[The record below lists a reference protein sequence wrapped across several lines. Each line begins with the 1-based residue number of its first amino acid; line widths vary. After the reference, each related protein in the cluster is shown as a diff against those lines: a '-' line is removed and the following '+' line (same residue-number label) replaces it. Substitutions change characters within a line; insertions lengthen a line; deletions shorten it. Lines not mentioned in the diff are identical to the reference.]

1 MKHNRQTAR
10 DISYAYS
17 ARTYSGR
24 AIIKILEN
32 ITGRIGLIRKAKGYE
47 HEIVLGESFWNIMLK
62 RYGLSL
68 EILDGNFSSIPKDGP
83 LILVANHPFGILD
96 GLILGYIL
104 SKSRQDFKILA
115 NQVFCKSDDLND
127 IILPISF
134 DETKEASKMN
144 IATRLSALNFLD
156 PGWRSARPQE
166 SDGGPEQGPV
176 RCRRVAAGRRWRC
189 RLGGGCSRG
198 LGRSPFGCGGLGLL
212 ACGSRLHSPKSS
224 RTGSGPTPGSRRAR
238 MLPGWGSALKTPS
251 VNIWDAHASHTRAT
265 SSLMS
270 IPACSRPSFDFRD
283 TCAAEADGA
292 SQPMDVDAARTAKG
306 RSSFSSSRAS
316 LRNPADREGRAPCA

>member
-10 DISYAYS
+10 GISYAYS
-17 ARTYSGR
+17 AQTYSGR
-24 AIIKILEN
+24 AVIKILEN

-47 HEIVLGESFWNIMLK
+47 HEIELGESFWNIMLQ

-115 NQVFCKSDDLND
+115 NQVFCKSDDLNN

-156 PGWRSARPQE
+156 SGGAIGVFPGGTVSTSQRPFGVPMDPGWRSFTAKMITR
-166 SDGGPEQGPV
+166 SDAQVVPIFFEGHNSRLFQ
-176 RCRRVAAGRRWRC
+176 VASHIHYNLRI
-189 RLGGGCSRG
+189 
-198 LGRSPFGCGGLGLL
+198 GLL
-212 ACGSRLHSPKSS
+212 IKEFKSKVGNAVKISIGNPISDTAIKSR
-224 RTGSGPTPGSRRAR
+224 SGNPRILMDFLREETYKLSQTPLDNFNYGYEFENRY
-238 MLPGWGSALKTPS
+238 K
-251 VNIWDAHASHTRAT
+251 I
-265 SSLMS
+265 
-270 IPACSRPSFDFRD
+270 
-283 TCAAEADGA
+283 
-292 SQPMDVDAARTAKG
+292 
-306 RSSFSSSRAS
+306 
-316 LRNPADREGRAPCA
+316 

>member
-96 GLILGYIL
+96 GLILGYIM
-104 SKSRQDFKILA
+104 SKSRPDFKILA

-144 IATRLSALNFLD
+144 IATRLCALNFLD
-156 PGWRSARPQE
+156 NGGAIGVFPGGTVSTAQSPFGVPMDPGWRSFTAKMITR
-166 SDGGPEQGPV
+166 SDAQVVPIFFEGHNSRLFQ
-176 RCRRVAAGRRWRC
+176 VASHIHYNLRM
-189 RLGGGCSRG
+189 
-198 LGRSPFGCGGLGLL
+198 GLL
-212 ACGSRLHSPKSS
+212 IKEFKSKVGNPVKIAIGNPLSDTAIKSRSGNPRILMDFLREETYKLS
-224 RTGSGPTPGSRRAR
+224 RTPLDNFNYGYEFESRY
-238 MLPGWGSALKTPS
+238 K
-251 VNIWDAHASHTRAT
+251 I
-265 SSLMS
+265 
-270 IPACSRPSFDFRD
+270 
-283 TCAAEADGA
+283 
-292 SQPMDVDAARTAKG
+292 
-306 RSSFSSSRAS
+306 
-316 LRNPADREGRAPCA
+316 

>member
-1 MKHNRQTAR
+1 
-10 DISYAYS
+10 
-17 ARTYSGR
+17 
-24 AIIKILEN
+24 
-32 ITGRIGLIRKAKGYE
+32 
-47 HEIVLGESFWNIMLK
+47 MLQ

-156 PGWRSARPQE
+156 NGGAIGVFPGGTVSTAQSPFGVPMDPGWRSFTAKMITR
-166 SDGGPEQGPV
+166 SDAQVVPIFFEGHNSRLFQ
-176 RCRRVAAGRRWRC
+176 VASHIHYNLRM
-189 RLGGGCSRG
+189 
-198 LGRSPFGCGGLGLL
+198 GLL
-212 ACGSRLHSPKSS
+212 IKEFKSKVGNPVKIAIGNPLSDTAIKSRSGNPRILMDFLREETYKLS
-224 RTGSGPTPGSRRAR
+224 RTPLDNFNYGYEFESRY
-238 MLPGWGSALKTPS
+238 K
-251 VNIWDAHASHTRAT
+251 I
-265 SSLMS
+265 
-270 IPACSRPSFDFRD
+270 
-283 TCAAEADGA
+283 
-292 SQPMDVDAARTAKG
+292 
-306 RSSFSSSRAS
+306 
-316 LRNPADREGRAPCA
+316 

>member
-127 IILPISF
+127 KEPEITKRLKQSLENWRLKENAFIPSEKNSF
-134 DETKEASKMN
+134 YN
-144 IATRLSALNFLD
+144 
-156 PGWRSARPQE
+156 
-166 SDGGPEQGPV
+166 
-176 RCRRVAAGRRWRC
+176 
-189 RLGGGCSRG
+189 
-198 LGRSPFGCGGLGLL
+198 
-212 ACGSRLHSPKSS
+212 
-224 RTGSGPTPGSRRAR
+224 
-238 MLPGWGSALKTPS
+238 
-251 VNIWDAHASHTRAT
+251 
-265 SSLMS
+265 S
-270 IPACSRPSFDFRD
+270 IF
-283 TCAAEADGA
+283 
-292 SQPMDVDAARTAKG
+292 
-306 RSSFSSSRAS
+306 
-316 LRNPADREGRAPCA
+316 

>member
-24 AIIKILEN
+24 AVIKILEN

-47 HEIVLGESFWNIMLK
+47 HEINWVKVSGILCSKVWFIFRDFRWEFQLYSK
-62 RYGLSL
+62 RW
-68 EILDGNFSSIPKDGP
+68 P

-96 GLILGYIL
+96 GLILGYIM

-156 PGWRSARPQE
+156 NGGAIGVFPEAPFQRHRSFWSAYGPGWRS
-166 SDGGPEQGPV
+166 
-176 RCRRVAAGRRWRC
+176 
-189 RLGGGCSRG
+189 
-198 LGRSPFGCGGLGLL
+198 F
-212 ACGSRLHSPKSS
+212 
-224 RTGSGPTPGSRRAR
+224 
-238 MLPGWGSALKTPS
+238 
-251 VNIWDAHASHTRAT
+251 
-265 SSLMS
+265 
-270 IPACSRPSFDFRD
+270 
-283 TCAAEADGA
+283 
-292 SQPMDVDAARTAKG
+292 TAKMIT
-306 RSSFSSSRAS
+306 RSDAQVVPIFFKVTIVDFFKWQATFIIIF
-316 LRNPADREGRAPCA
+316 AWDY

>member
-156 PGWRSARPQE
+156 NGGAIGVFPGGTVSTAQNPFGVPMDPGWRSFTAKMITR
-166 SDGGPEQGPV
+166 SDAQVVPIFFEGHNSRLFQ
-176 RCRRVAAGRRWRC
+176 VASHIHYNLRM
-189 RLGGGCSRG
+189 
-198 LGRSPFGCGGLGLL
+198 GLL
-212 ACGSRLHSPKSS
+212 IKEFKSKVGNPVKIAIGNPLSDTAIKSRSGNPRILMDFLREETYKLS
-224 RTGSGPTPGSRRAR
+224 RTPLGNFNYGYEFESRY
-238 MLPGWGSALKTPS
+238 K
-251 VNIWDAHASHTRAT
+251 I
-265 SSLMS
+265 
-270 IPACSRPSFDFRD
+270 
-283 TCAAEADGA
+283 
-292 SQPMDVDAARTAKG
+292 
-306 RSSFSSSRAS
+306 
-316 LRNPADREGRAPCA
+316 

>member
-156 PGWRSARPQE
+156 NGGAIGVFPGGTVSTAQNPFGVPMDPGWRSFTAKMITR
-166 SDGGPEQGPV
+166 SDAQVVPIFFEGHNSRLFQ
-176 RCRRVAAGRRWRC
+176 VASHIHYNLRM
-189 RLGGGCSRG
+189 
-198 LGRSPFGCGGLGLL
+198 GLL
-212 ACGSRLHSPKSS
+212 IKEF
-224 RTGSGPTPGSRRAR
+224 
-238 MLPGWGSALKTPS
+238 K
-251 VNIWDAHASHTRAT
+251 
-265 SSLMS
+265 
-270 IPACSRPSFDFRD
+270 
-283 TCAAEADGA
+283 
-292 SQPMDVDAARTAKG
+292 
-306 RSSFSSSRAS
+306 
-316 LRNPADREGRAPCA
+316 